1 MTPFF
6 RLLTAA
12 GLAAV
17 LAFPVLGLAD
27 EPENLAADA
36 KLAGGDPPTIPHSFP
51 EDADG
56 PYCNSCHKQGLKGA
70 SVTSHPERLGCT
82 QCHVQGEVKA
92 KKGAKK
98 AKAKK

>member
-1 MTPFF
+1 MKPFL
-6 RLLTAA
+6 RLLTIA

-17 LAFPVLGLAD
+17 LALPVHGLAN
-27 EPENLAADA
+27 EPENYAADA
-36 KLAGGDPPTIPHSFP
+36 KQTGGDPPTIPHAFP

-56 PYCNSCHKQGLKGA
+56 QYCNSCHRGGLKGA